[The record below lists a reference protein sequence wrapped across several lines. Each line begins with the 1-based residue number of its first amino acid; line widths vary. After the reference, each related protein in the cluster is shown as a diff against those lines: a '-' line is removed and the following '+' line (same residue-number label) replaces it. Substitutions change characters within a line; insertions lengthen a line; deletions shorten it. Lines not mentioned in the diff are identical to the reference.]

1 MAIIA
6 INMDSLNPKSFKKT
20 VRHKVKDGL
29 NTFRFLPPFGE
40 ESNGYP
46 YRKWNIVWGLIDPN
60 SGRARPFASSS
71 TYEGQCPVF
80 DYLELL
86 KGKLEGEKIA
96 MLAKGSSEDD
106 FNVKFK
112 AINDFISGIRPKTVF
127 AYNASD
133 KSGTVGVLELKT
145 TAHKD
150 VLKVMNQYIK
160 DYNQDPTSLGGEI
173 QDSGLWMNV
182 TREGEGFKTTY
193 GAAKNQIMVKNTQGI
208 PQYQDDRTPLAEN
221 ISASYESLAYDL
233 NTIYQKLTY
242 DELKE
247 ILVANIIHSAETM
260 PELLV
265 EGFGLGEV
273 AVATSAQKAVATS
286 QVPITSAS
294 KTTPLPVAPIVQ
306 GTGVKIKIDTNVDDT
321 DEDLLKMADQLF
333 NS

>member
-1 MAIIA
+1 MATIS

-46 YRKWNIVWGLIDPN
+46 YRKWNIIWGLTDPN
-60 SGRARPFASSS
+60 SGRVRPFASSS

-86 KGKLEGEKIA
+86 KQKLEGEKIA
-96 MLAKGSSEDD
+96 FLAKGGSEDD
-106 FNVKFK
+106 FNAKFK
-112 AINDFISGIRPKTVF
+112 AVNDFISGIRPKTVF
-127 AYNASD
+127 AYNAAD
-133 KSGTVGVLELKT
+133 KSGTIGVLELKT

-160 DYNQDPTSLGGEI
+160 DYNQDPTSLGSEV

-193 GAAKNQIMVKNTQGI
+193 GAAKNQIMVKNAQGI

-247 ILVANIIHSAETM
+247 ILVANIIHFSETM

-273 AVATSAQKAVATS
+273 AVPVAAVSVVTKPIPAVKQVAVAN
-286 QVPITSAS
+286 SAVQP
-294 KTTPLPVAPIVQ
+294 TIVK
-306 GTGVKIKIDTNVDDT
+306 GTGANIKIDNDLDT
-321 DEDLLKMADQLF
+321 DEDLLKMADSLF

>member
-1 MAIIA
+1 MATIS

-46 YRKWNIVWGLIDPN
+46 YRKWNIIWGLIDPN

-86 KGKLEGEKIA
+86 KAKLESEKIA
-96 MLAKGSSEDD
+96 MLAKGASEDD
-106 FNVKFK
+106 FNAKFK

-160 DYNQDPTSLGGEI
+160 DYNQDPTSLGSEV

-193 GAAKNQIMVKNTQGI
+193 GAAKNQIMVKNAQGI

-221 ISASYESLAYDL
+221 ISASYENLAYDL
-233 NTIYQKLTY
+233 NTIYQKQTY

-247 ILVANIIHSAETM
+247 ILITNLVHLGETM

-265 EGFGLGEV
+265 EGFGLGEI

-286 QVPITSAS
+286 QAPITSAS

-306 GTGVKIKIDTNVDDT
+306 GTGAKIKIDTNVDDT
-321 DEDLLKMADQLF
+321 DEDLLKMADSLF